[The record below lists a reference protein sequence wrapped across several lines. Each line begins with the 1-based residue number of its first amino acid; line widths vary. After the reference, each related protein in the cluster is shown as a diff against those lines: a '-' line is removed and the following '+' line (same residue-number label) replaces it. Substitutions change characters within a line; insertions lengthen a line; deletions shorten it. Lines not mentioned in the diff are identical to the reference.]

1 MCPKIFNQKSYTEV
15 QIRLSLHTFMQIL
28 SPSAIKLWPGH
39 RLRRKNNNINNNNN
53 KGSKI
58 STGPLYYS
66 IVGTVTKKIYKSEFF
81 HGCYSNLFVYQ
92 TILSKIKMATI
103 YPSLEDMVVD
113 KMAKVCDIFLSIC
126 LHNSVCLHFLLLFTD
141 TGTVRRSNHPTT
153 SFGK

>member
-39 RLRRKNNNINNNNN
+39 RLRRKNNNINNNN

-66 IVGTVTKKIYKSEFF
+66 IVGTVKKNIIIKAVRSELG
-81 HGCYSNLFVYQ
+81 HY
-92 TILSKIKMATI
+92 TI
-103 YPSLEDMVVD
+103 V
-113 KMAKVCDIFLSIC
+113 
-126 LHNSVCLHFLLLFTD
+126 
-141 TGTVRRSNHPTT
+141 
-153 SFGK
+153 